1 MRSVSISIFIL
12 IFLSFMCFAEIPS
25 EEVFE
30 NHLYEVGHKRFNY
43 KEAPVRHL
51 DDYVVSIIHRT
62 LPNTTKTFIPQRS
75 IIKETGKITNDT
87 IDVFFSY
94 FPDPVLHNMFIQY
107 TWFFQDAK
115 LQQLYFTENDSI
127 ASFGM
132 CGKDLYPRLSNRY
145 ISKKNRP
152 KKNEDSGGCIM
163 RAIIIDGYI
172 KSIEY
177 VYYR

>member
-1 MRSVSISIFIL
+1 MKIALTFFLVL
-12 IFLSFMCFAEIPS
+12 IFVSFMCIAEIPS
-25 EEVFE
+25 EESAE
-30 NHLYEVGHKRFNY
+30 NPTYEVGHKEFVY
-43 KEAPVRHL
+43 KKSPVWHL

-62 LPNTTKTFIPQRS
+62 FPNTTKTFIPRRS

-107 TWFFQDAK
+107 AWFFQDSK

-132 CGKDLYPRLSNRY
+132 CGKNLYPRLSNRY
-145 ISKKNRP
+145 ISKKNKP
-152 KKNEDSGGCIM
+152 KKNEDSGGCVM